1 VGYFRVQH
9 FFSFLLLVDEFFERW
24 RPVKL
29 YSFLGN
35 DGRWGVLVTSFW
47 PSHQLLDALIGGKKR
62 NGAFGDVAACHDTHF
77 SRNLLG
83 EAWGIFSLFFL
94 FLVRIDTLVVF
105 TLIYISLQVYG
116 LLITCFVDVLY
127 IYIYI
132 YILEILFV
140 CMFPKWDSVHT
151 RES

>member
-1 VGYFRVQH
+1 VGGFGD
-9 FFSFLLLVDEFFERW
+9 LVLAVSSIIRRIDWGDEEKW
-24 RPVKL
+24 
-29 YSFLGN
+29 
-35 DGRWGVLVTSFW
+35 
-47 PSHQLLDALIGGKKR
+47 
-62 NGAFGDVAACHDTHF
+62 AFGDVAACHDTHF

-83 EAWGIFSLFFL
+83 ETWGIFSLFFL

>member
-47 PSHQLLDALIGGKKR
+47 PSHQLLDALIGGMKR
-62 NGAFGDVAACHDTHF
+62 NGHLEMLRLVMTRIFHAIFWGRHGAFFPFFF
-77 SRNLLG
+77 S
-83 EAWGIFSLFFL
+83 SLF
-94 FLVRIDTLVVF
+94 
-105 TLIYISLQVYG
+105 
-116 LLITCFVDVLY
+116 
-127 IYIYI
+127 
-132 YILEILFV
+132 E
-140 CMFPKWDSVHT
+140 
-151 RES
+151 